1 MHRIEKYIID
11 NREKFD
17 LEEPDEGHFDRFM
30 DRQVENRKNT
40 ARFTWKHMLQAAAV
54 TILLVMSSLWVYERF
69 TGDELDNGFITL
81 AEIDPEYREAELYYT
96 SLINHKYNE
105 IRSFDFPDN
114 ADEREMILKELA
126 EMDTIYRSLEEE
138 LNTEGGNPMIIN
150 AMIQHYQLKVNIMN
164 QILDHLHQV
173 HNAEES
179 KIYETSSVNNYST
192 NKHA

>member
-17 LEEPDEGHFDRFM
+17 IEEPDEGHFDRFM
-30 DRQVENRKNT
+30 DRQEANRKST
-40 ARFTWKHMLQAAAV
+40 GRFTWKHMLQAAAV
-54 TILLVMSSLWVYERF
+54 TILLVLSSLWVYERF
-69 TGDELDNGFITL
+69 TGDKMDSGYITL
-81 AEIDPEYREAELYYT
+81 AEIDPEYREAEIYYT
-96 SLINHKYNE
+96 SLINNKYDE
-105 IRSFDFPDN
+105 IKSFDFPGN
-114 ADEREMILKELA
+114 AGEQKMILKELA

-173 HNAEES
+173 HNVEES
-179 KIYETSSVNNYST
+179 KKYESSHVNSFNT
-192 NKHA
+192 NKSA